1 MSGNAI
7 HETESWSSRQFGQ
20 ATVRYRHT
28 GFLVSCLCRH
38 AASCG
43 RLLLLPLFLMFVCFL
58 DLIPE
63 DKSLKSSERY
73 LKLITRTPSHNK
85 EGYIYICVCGLLCHA
100 DPSLVAE
107 ASSSSCSFP
116 RHDVTSRKRDPLLLI
131 HASISPKLSKGG
143 RE

>member
-1 MSGNAI
+1 
-7 HETESWSSRQFGQ
+7 
-20 ATVRYRHT
+20 
-28 GFLVSCLCRH
+28 
-38 AASCG
+38 
-43 RLLLLPLFLMFVCFL
+43 MFVCFL

-85 EGYIYICVCGLLCHA
+85 EGYIYIYIYIYICVCGLLCHA